1 MKKKMLEILLDEDGK
16 ISVSS
21 ETNPFAGA
29 DLNSAAYLQKFQT
42 IIDELVKR
50 LFLSYKKG
58 NALSQIVKAL
68 SIADICADPQP
79 YECIEQLWYTMMMS
93 YLPKREKTFRKMK
106 ESYGVKVKVKEPIQ
120 MSPFLM
126 GLDKP
131 QS

>member
-50 LFLSYKKG
+50 LFLSYKNG
-58 NALSQIVKAL
+58 NSLSQIIKAL
-68 SIADICADPQP
+68 SIADICADAQP
-79 YECIEQLWYTMMMS
+79 YMCIENLWSTMMFS
-93 YLPKREKTFRKMK
+93 FLPKREKTYRKMK
-106 ESYGVKVKVKEPIQ
+106 ESYGVKIKVKEPVQ
-120 MSPFLM
+120 FNPFFM
-126 GLDKP
+126 DINKP